1 MTKVPCG
8 KRTPWSSLSLSCTPI
23 APCHVH
29 SATACYL
36 VTCAVQPPVTLSH
49 AQRNRWF
56 PCHVR
61 SVTACYLVKC
71 TAQLLVSLSRAQCN
85 RLLPSSNAQR
95 NRPLPCHMRSVIARY
110 LLLLCKTS
118 WTHLV
123 YARVRGSAQLILD
136 GQQKRCVPRSRP

>member
-71 TAQLLVSLSRAQCN
+71 TAQPPVT
-85 RLLPSSNAQR
+85 LPHAQR
-95 NRPLPCHMRSVIARY
+95 NRPLPATVVQNI
-110 LLLLCKTS
+110 
-118 WTHLV
+118 V
-123 YARVRGSAQLILD
+123 DPPGI
-136 GQQKRCVPRSRP
+136 RSRERERATYPRRPTKTVRTQIPPLMILFLGGVIKVPETVVQ